1 MLGPLDARR
10 GERPLRLGGPKQ
22 KALLAVLLLHAR
34 EVVSSD
40 RLIDALWGEHPPDDA
55 HTALHA
61 HVSRV
66 RKALEVP
73 GVLVTRAPGY
83 ALEIEDDQL
92 DLRRFERLAAE
103 GRRQLGDGDAAGAAA
118 TLRDALALWRGRPL
132 ADLEDEPF
140 AATVAP
146 ALAEARLEA
155 QETRIEADLA
165 RGQDAALVPEL
176 DALVRAHP
184 LRERP
189 RAQLMLALYRSGRQA
204 EALATYDDGR
214 RRLAEELGLEPGG
227 RIRRLQ
233 AEILADEPGT
243 AAGRPADAA
252 AARGEPARRADTAA
266 TPRTAAPVGA
276 RGRRRR
282 GGGARC
288 RRGRGR
294 GARRRRRRPRRPAH
308 ARAPRSSGSTRA
320 RAPCAGRSPPAA
332 RPAPS
337 PPARARC
344 GRSTS
349 TARRSRAWTRA
360 AARRRRSPPARRRS
374 TSRPEPARCGW
385 RSVAPWPAPRP
396 PGPSSRRSR
405 ASIPPRARS
414 APGSACRGPAAPRAS
429 WPRTASRSRRTRCGR
444 SPPTTRSCGSIRA
457 ATASSRRSAA
467 CRPARWP
474 RATAACGC
482 SGSTARSP
490 ASTRIATGSPSA
502 AACRRRRS
510 RPSPSAPARPG

>member
-92 DLRRFERLAAE
+92 DVRRFERLAAE

-155 QETRIEADLA
+155 QETRVEADLA

-233 AEILADEPGT
+233 AEILADEPGRQPGGRRT
-243 AAGRPADAA
+243 PPRRGGAGAAGGHGGDRTHGGAGGRSRPAASRRRRSLPERSR
-252 AARGEPARRADTAA
+252 ARGATETA
-266 TPRTAAPVGA
+266 TPRRPAHAGRRARPARPAHGLRAPD
-276 RGRRRR
+276 GRRRPH
-282 GGGARC
+282 
-288 RRGRGR
+288 
-294 GARRRRRRPRRPAH
+294 ARRRRRRRGRGVVDRRRRPDDL
-308 ARAPRSSGSTRA
+308 ARGRGQRRGDDVRHRRDAGRPRGRSRRAVGGGRWPRGRHPGRRA
-320 RAPCAGRSPPAA
+320 RRHDD
-332 RPAPS
+332 R
-337 PPARARC
+337 
-344 GRSTS
+344 
-349 TARRSRAWTRA
+349 ARRSRHAHGPRPDPPA
-360 AARRRRSPPARRRS
+360 AVRRRHERAGRGPGHGRGGRGVGD
-374 TSRPEPARCGW
+374 RPRLRG
-385 RSVAPWPAPRP
+385 
-396 PGPSSRRSR
+396 R
-405 ASIPPRARS
+405 ADRS
-414 APGSACRGPAAPRAS
+414 AQRPR
-429 WPRTASRSRRTRCGR
+429 
-444 SPPTTRSCGSIRA
+444 
-457 ATASSRRSAA
+457 SSRRSAA
-467 CRPARWP
+467 CRPERWP

-510 RPSPSAPARPG
+510 RRSRSAPARPG